1 MSSQIFQ
8 SASEISTYFRCDNCS
23 MILNKV
29 SWKQCK
35 ICQGFD
41 LCEECANIGYDK
53 LTREACNH
61 HKKIHPDLPS
71 DGSIVNDL
79 MQLVLVEEAVKNDMQ
94 ARRERGETILTRVL
108 NDEEI
113 QDDYDMAALM
123 DQLKKK
129 DESSLFSKDD
139 KVSQLN
145 SIIVKYNLKASQR
158 RIRVLSLDGGG

>member
-1 MSSQIFQ
+1 MSSQVFQ

-35 ICQGFD
+35 ICQRFD

-53 LTREACNH
+53 LTREACKQH
-61 HKKIHPDLPS
+61 QKLHLDLSS

-79 MQLVLVEEAVKNDMQ
+79 MQLVLVEEAVKNDVE
-94 ARRERGETILTRVL
+94 ARRKRREHILTRVL
-108 NDEEI
+108 KDDEI

-123 DQLKKK
+123 EELKKK
-129 DESSLFSKDD
+129 EELSLFSKDD
-139 KVSQLN
+139 EVSQLN
-145 SIIVKYNLKASQR
+145 SIILKYNLKASQR